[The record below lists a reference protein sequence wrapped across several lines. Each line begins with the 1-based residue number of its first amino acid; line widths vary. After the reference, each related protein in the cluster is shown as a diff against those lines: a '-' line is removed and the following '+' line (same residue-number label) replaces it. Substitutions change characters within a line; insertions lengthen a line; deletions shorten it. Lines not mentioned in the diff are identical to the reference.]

1 MNSLRIG
8 QRRGFSRTI
17 AGVRLDLV
25 AGNAAMQ
32 AAIAANSIEE
42 DRRAERHRQAQRRCV
57 AAWVRLGL
65 TVAQVRV
72 RVDRKARKT
81 WCVVQTDQRGE
92 RTVWSGAGVE
102 VETLEDLAAWWS
114 QQEVIP

>member
-1 MNSLRIG
+1 MSAWSGLGERKIRIG
-8 QRRGFSRTI
+8 QRRSLARTI

-32 AAIAANSIEE
+32 AAIAANSREE

-57 AAWVRLGL
+57 AAW
-65 TVAQVRV
+65 VRV